1 MESNLSKDF
10 QELVTDQSFV
20 DWVNNPNPD
29 SDRHWQQFVAD
40 HPSLKKDFYY
50 AKYIIRRLRKKNK
63 KIDEEQIREL
73 WINIQLKINA
83 PSGKIRTLNKWMV
96 AASIVL
102 LLGMGSLILHKI
114 VGKTN
119 YSIDYQSI
127 AGVEPKGDEV
137 KLILSDHSAKLIQSE
152 DPSISYSRQGEISI
166 DSTSLS
172 RVVKQEE
179 KNLEEIYN
187 QLIVPYGK
195 RSSLILSDGT
205 IVYLNS
211 GSRVIYPVVFNKEKR
226 EIYIEGEAYLKV
238 VHNVKCP
245 FYVTTDHLKVRVLGT
260 EFNIKSY
267 PDENKSSVVLVTGS
281 VQTLINSKKILMK
294 ESERLTLNNI
304 SGKTSQEKTN
314 VLEYISWKDGW
325 LYCNNERIE
334 SIATKLSRY
343 YNVDI
348 QFKDQNAKMLTM
360 TGKLDLKS
368 EWREVLDIICFTAPV
383 RYEETN
389 EKIIIS
395 SKQP

>member
-1 MESNLSKDF
+1 
-10 QELVTDQSFV
+10 
-20 DWVNNPNPD
+20 
-29 SDRHWQQFVAD
+29 
-40 HPSLKKDFYY
+40 
-50 AKYIIRRLRKKNK
+50 
-63 KIDEEQIREL
+63 
-73 WINIQLKINA
+73 
-83 PSGKIRTLNKWMV
+83 
-96 AASIVL
+96 
-102 LLGMGSLILHKI
+102 
-114 VGKTN
+114 
-119 YSIDYQSI
+119 
-127 AGVEPKGDEV
+127 
-137 KLILSDHSAKLIQSE
+137 
-152 DPSISYSRQGEISI
+152 
-166 DSTSLS
+166 
-172 RVVKQEE
+172 VVKQEE

-211 GSRVIYPVVFNKEKR
+211 GSRVVYPVVFQKEKR

-238 VHNVKCP
+238 VHNAKCP

>member
-10 QELVTDQSFV
+10 QELVTDQSFI

-29 SDRHWQQFVAD
+29 SERHWQQFVVD
-40 HPSLKKDFYY
+40 HPSLKKEFYY
-50 AKYIIRRLRKKNK
+50 AKYIVRRLHKKNK

-102 LLGMGSLILHKI
+102 LLGIGSLILHKI
-114 VGKTN
+114 VENTDHIVDYK
-119 YSIDYQSI
+119 SID
-127 AGVEPKGDEV
+127 GVESEGNEV
-137 KLILSDHSAKLIQSE
+137 KLILSDHSEKLIQSE

-172 RVVKQEE
+172 HVVKQEE

-238 VHNVKCP
+238 AHNVKCP

-294 ESERLTLNNI
+294 ESEQLTLNNI
-304 SGKTSQEKTN
+304 SGKISQEKTD
-314 VLEYISWKDGW
+314 VLEHISWKDGW
-325 LYCNNERIE
+325 LFCNNEQIE

-383 RYEETN
+383 RYEEN
-389 EKIIIS
+389 SEKIIIS